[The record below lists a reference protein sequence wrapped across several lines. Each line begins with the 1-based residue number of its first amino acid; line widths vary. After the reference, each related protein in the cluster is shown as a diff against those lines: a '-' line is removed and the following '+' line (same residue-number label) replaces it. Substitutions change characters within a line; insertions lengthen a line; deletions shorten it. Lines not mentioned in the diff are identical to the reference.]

1 MLQKENRDS
10 ALVVFAIVLILVST
24 LVGVVVGLALG
35 WLVFPVEWVDSPPSA
50 LADVYREDYLR
61 MAIDSYALNE
71 NCALSIRRYET
82 LGETGREMLVMIRM
96 NPGNQNLESI
106 TAFSECVEE

>member
-61 MAIDSYALNE
+61 MAIDSYMLNA
-71 NCALSIRRYET
+71 NCALAVRRYET
-82 LGETGREMLVMIRM
+82 LGETGRETLTLIKSDT
-96 NPGNQNLESI
+96 GNQSPESI